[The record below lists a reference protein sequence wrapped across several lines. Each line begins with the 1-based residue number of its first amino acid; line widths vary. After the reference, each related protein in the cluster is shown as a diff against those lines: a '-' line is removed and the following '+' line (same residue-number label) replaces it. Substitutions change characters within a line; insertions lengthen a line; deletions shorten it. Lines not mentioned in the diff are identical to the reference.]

1 VYVFRAYYSLPPDMV
16 DRDGNPVHAL
26 YGFAR
31 FMGDLIEREKPR
43 YIAVAFD
50 ASLSTSFRN
59 LIYPAYKAN
68 REPAPPDLVLQ
79 FERCRQYCERL
90 GIAWFD
96 SPEFEA
102 DDLIGTLAAR
112 MRAEGLRSTI
122 VSRDKDLAQL
132 ITPGD
137 VYWDYSGNARYHHGE
152 IEGRFGV
159 APDRYADY
167 LALTGD
173 AVDNIAGVPGVGPK
187 TATVLMRAF
196 ATLEE
201 LYERLDVVHDLP
213 LRGAAAVVALTY
225 GQLHAEVCKFA
236 NALKGLGIQ
245 PGDRVIIYMPMVP
258 EARDRDAS
266 PARASA
272 PSTRWSSAASRPRRS
287 PTASTTPAR
296 WSSPPT
302 AAGAAAR
309 CCRSS
314 NRRQGAGRRL
324 PTSHRA
330 LSCSTASTKPST
342 GAGPRPVV
350 ARADRASRRRLP
362 PEPGGQRAPAVPAL
376 HLGLDRQAEGH
387 PAHHRRLH
395 CCGAKTFEWVFDQA
409 ATDVYWCTA
418 DCGWVTGHSYVTYG
432 PLAAGATCVIYEGA
446 PDFPDARTASGK
458 IIERYKRLA
467 SSTPRPPR
475 SARS

>member
-1 VYVFRAYYSLPPDMV
+1 
-16 DRDGNPVHAL
+16 
-26 YGFAR
+26 
-31 FMGDLIEREKPR
+31 
-43 YIAVAFD
+43 VAFD

-59 LIYPAYKAN
+59 QIYPAYKAN

-213 LRGAAAVVALTY
+213 LRGAAAVVARLAQHREAAFLARQLTRIRCDVMLPVTRH
-225 GQLHAEVCKFA
+225 QLQRRPPD
-236 NALKGLGIQ
+236 L
-245 PGDRVIIYMPMVP
+245 
-258 EARDRDAS
+258 
-266 PARASA
+266 PAIDDFCGSNGFGSLIRNQ
-272 PSTRWSSAASRPRRS
+272 
-287 PTASTTPAR
+287 
-296 WSSPPT
+296 
-302 AAGAAAR
+302 AAR
-309 CCRSS
+309 
-314 NRRQGAGRRL
+314 L
-324 PTSHRA
+324 PQ
-330 LSCSTASTKPST
+330 P
-342 GAGPRPVV
+342 
-350 ARADRASRRRLP
+350 
-362 PEPGGQRAPAVPAL
+362 
-376 HLGLDRQAEGH
+376 
-387 PAHHRRLH
+387 
-395 CCGAKTFEWVFDQA
+395 
-409 ATDVYWCTA
+409 
-418 DCGWVTGHSYVTYG
+418 
-432 PLAAGATCVIYEGA
+432 
-446 PDFPDARTASGK
+446 
-458 IIERYKRLA
+458 
-467 SSTPRPPR
+467 
-475 SARS
+475 

>member
-1 VYVFRAYYSLPPDMV
+1 MYVFRAYYSLPPEMV

-59 LIYPAYKAN
+59 QIYPAYKAN

-213 LRGAAAVVALTY
+213 LRGAAAVVARLAQHREAAFLARQLTRIRCDVMLPVTRH
-225 GQLHAEVCKFA
+225 QLQRRPPD
-236 NALKGLGIQ
+236 L
-245 PGDRVIIYMPMVP
+245 
-258 EARDRDAS
+258 
-266 PARASA
+266 PAIADFCGSNGFGSLIRNQ
-272 PSTRWSSAASRPRRS
+272 
-287 PTASTTPAR
+287 
-296 WSSPPT
+296 
-302 AAGAAAR
+302 AAR
-309 CCRSS
+309 LP
-314 NRRQGAGRRL
+314 QPLRL
-324 PTSHRA
+324 MMA
-330 LSCSTASTKPST
+330 
-342 GAGPRPVV
+342 
-350 ARADRASRRRLP
+350 
-362 PEPGGQRAPAVPAL
+362 
-376 HLGLDRQAEGH
+376 
-387 PAHHRRLH
+387 
-395 CCGAKTFEWVFDQA
+395 
-409 ATDVYWCTA
+409 
-418 DCGWVTGHSYVTYG
+418 
-432 PLAAGATCVIYEGA
+432 
-446 PDFPDARTASGK
+446 
-458 IIERYKRLA
+458 
-467 SSTPRPPR
+467 
-475 SARS
+475 